1 MTQVGK
7 AQLLLN
13 KFEKKRKEIV
23 IISQTM
29 ETLINNNGNST
40 KQGPRTQHTTIVH
53 RRFPSDRSHTETS
66 YQSFIGAVLHAH
78 TKL

>member
-1 MTQVGK
+1 M
-7 AQLLLN
+7 
-13 KFEKKRKEIV
+13 

-40 KQGPRTQHTTIVH
+40 KQGPRTQHTTIV
-53 RRFPSDRSHTETS
+53 RRFASDRTHTET
-66 YQSFIGAVLHAH
+66 SFIGAVLHAH